1 MGTALDSH
9 SCCCWLVVCWS
20 VVVVVGMH
28 ASARGRK
35 GGRASVVNL
44 CLARVVARK
53 TRRVRKLDSTRGR
66 CGKARV
72 DLGIPTLRWGTRA
85 LEHALGHTQCILSTR

>member
-1 MGTALDSH
+1 MKCKYVIGTASVGTALDSH

-44 CLARVVARK
+44 CLEWLHV
-53 TRRVRKLDSTRGR
+53 KLDAFES
-66 CGKARV
+66 
-72 DLGIPTLRWGTRA
+72 
-85 LEHALGHTQCILSTR
+85 